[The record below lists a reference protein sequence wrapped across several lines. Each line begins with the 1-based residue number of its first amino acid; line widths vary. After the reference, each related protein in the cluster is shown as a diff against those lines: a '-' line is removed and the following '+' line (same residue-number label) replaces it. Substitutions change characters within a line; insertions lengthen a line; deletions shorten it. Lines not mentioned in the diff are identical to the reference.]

1 MVGTLLENSYMKKYI
16 YLLLVAVLVSFGSAW
31 KAQEWR
37 YDAKLLNQEK
47 LFYDT
52 QKVVQE
58 KHLETIKELNLDSKK
73 QSDWFQSELGRIQ
86 DDYKKL
92 ETANTELSASIGRLR
107 DTEVQLRARIRT
119 LPNETIRD
127 YALSAS
133 TALREITEA
142 LRDEQLAHQE
152 TSRKADEYH
161 SAWRAL
167 DQAWPIAK

>member
-1 MVGTLLENSYMKKYI
+1 MRNLLI
-16 YLLLVAVLVSFGSAW
+16 TGLITGVLSFGSAW
-31 KAQEWR
+31 QIQIWR

-47 LFYDT
+47 LFSDA

-58 KHLETIKELNLDSKK
+58 KHLETVKELNTDSKK

-86 DDYKKL
+86 DEYKKL

-167 DQAWPIAK
+167 DQAWPEAK